1 MTSRVWLRPV
11 LRTALG
17 AALLALLIAGVGAGE
32 LLDRLRA
39 VEAGTVLAAL
49 ALGAVGTACTA
60 WRWVVVARALGLRL
74 GWGEAVGDC
83 YRASFLNSVLPAGV
97 LGDVHR
103 AVGHGRRVGRVGA
116 GVRAVLLER
125 LAGQLVLVAVAV
137 AVLAARPGLLHA
149 VGEVVPGG
157 LLWLLLLLLGIPAVV
172 VAGRLLRARLPG
184 VLAEVRALARG
195 RRVVA
200 VLLASALGLGSYL
213 VMFVLAARAA
223 GVTAGTAELLPLL
236 VLAMM
241 AMTLPLS
248 VGGWGPRE
256 AAATAGFAAVGLGA
270 AEGLAAAVVYGLLG
284 LVATAPGALVLL
296 RGRRSAGPGDRA
308 SRRTVAPPP
317 QVKVV
322 SRLPIHSHGRP

>member
-1 MTSRVWLRPV
+1 MTGRTWLRPV

-49 ALGAVGTACTA
+49 VLGAVGTACTA

-74 GWGEAVGDC
+74 GRVEAVGDC

-125 LAGQLVLVAVAV
+125 LAGQVVLVAVAV
-137 AVLAARPGLLHA
+137 SVLAARPGLLHA
-149 VGEVVPGG
+149 AVEAVPGG
-157 LLWLLLLLLGIPAVV
+157 PGWLVLLGLPLVV
-172 VAGRLLRARLPG
+172 VVVVLLGRLLRARLPG
-184 VLAEVRALARG
+184 VLAEIRALAEA
-195 RRVVA
+195 RRVAA

-213 VMFVLAARAA
+213 LMFVLAARTA
-223 GVTAGTAELLPLL
+223 GASAGTAELLPLL
-236 VLAMM
+236 VLAMA
-241 AMTLPLS
+241 AMTLPFS

-256 AAATAGFAAVGLGA
+256 AAAAAGFAAVGLPA
-270 AEGLAAAVVYGLLG
+270 AEGLAAAVIYGLLG

-296 RGRRSAGPGDRA
+296 LGRRS
-308 SRRTVAPPP
+308 VAPHP